1 MKSCMMVMALALAFL
16 GQSLI
21 AVQPVELTQMNGQGG
36 IYKMADHP
44 QGIFVVEAYFLNC
57 PYCNYNAP
65 NVNALADKFAND
77 PRVQVLDV
85 GVDRDDASYKTWIK
99 KHNPN
104 HPVLKDSSRKLIS
117 QLGTSGYP
125 STYVIN
131 CKGQLVEKTE
141 GEWGAAEEEAIVSAV
156 ERLQAQNCNAAE

>member
-1 MKSCMMVMALALAFL
+1 MKAIFTLALLVCSFYTMDL
-16 GQSLI
+16 F
-21 AVQPVELTQMNGQGG
+21 AVSPVELPIMNGEGG
-36 IYKMADHP
+36 VYKMTDHP
-44 QGIFVVEAYFLNC
+44 EGIFVVEAYFLNC
-57 PYCNYNAP
+57 PYCNQNAP
-65 NVNALADKFAND
+65 KVNDLATMFASD

-85 GVDRDDASYKTWIK
+85 GVDRDNASYATWIQ

-131 CKGQLVEKTE
+131 CKGQLIESTE
-141 GEWGAAEEEAIVSAV
+141 GSWGDEEKQTIIEAVKK
-156 ERLQAQNCNAAE
+156 LQATDCHIEN